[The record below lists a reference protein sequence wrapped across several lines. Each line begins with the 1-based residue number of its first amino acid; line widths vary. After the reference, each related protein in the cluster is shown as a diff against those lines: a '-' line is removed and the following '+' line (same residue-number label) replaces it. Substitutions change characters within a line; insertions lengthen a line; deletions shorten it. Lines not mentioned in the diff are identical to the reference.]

1 MLAAMGL
8 LAGGALGA
16 EAAAADALTLDAAVA
31 RAQSRSPAVLSA
43 IRRVEEAR
51 ARQRTLP
58 ALRDNPSL
66 DAAVGR
72 RSGEGPDNVE
82 MGVSQTFELG
92 GAGGARRALAAAVLR
107 RETAGL
113 ADAQRMTTR
122 DVASAFLRALHA
134 KERVRV
140 ATASEQFAA
149 ELRRIAD
156 RRHEAGDV
164 AALDV
169 NLAVSA
175 LGRAR
180 AELKGAQAAH
190 AAALG
195 DLRVLLD
202 LRPDEPLS
210 LGGQLYEPRQQNVAA
225 LLATALDRSDLK
237 MLQAEL
243 AEAEAEVRAGRA
255 ATWPEITPGLR
266 YERDDGERV
275 LWGGLTVRL
284 PLFDRGQERRAVGQA
299 RADRIREELAAL
311 ARAIET
317 RVRTAHESYAL
328 QAAAAEE
335 MQATLAAMDDNE
347 QLARRSYEEGQIGL
361 SELLIVRRETA
372 ETRRAWLET
381 LLQAAQARYDL
392 ETEAGVS
399 R

>member
-8 LAGGALGA
+8 LAGPALA
-16 EAAAADALTLDAAVA
+16 AQAAAAAALTLEAALA
-31 RAQSRSPAVLSA
+31 RARSRSPAVLSA

-66 DAAVGR
+66 EAAVGR
-72 RSGEGPDNVE
+72 RSGERPDNLE
-82 MGVSQTFELG
+82 LGVSQTFELG
-92 GAGGARRALAAAVLR
+92 GARGARRALARAAVG
-107 RETAGL
+107 RETAAL
-113 ADAQRMTTR
+113 ADAQRTLTR
-122 DVASAFLRALHA
+122 DVASAFLRGLQAE
-134 KERVRV
+134 ERVRV
-140 ATASEQFAA
+140 ATAAEQFAA

-169 NLAVSA
+169 NLALSA

-180 AELKGAQAAH
+180 AELQAAQAAEV
-190 AAALG
+190 AALG

-202 LRPDEPLS
+202 LRADEPLS
-210 LGGQLYEPRQQNVAA
+210 LGGRLYEPWQQDVAA
-225 LLATALDRSDLK
+225 LLATALERADLK
-237 MLQAEL
+237 VLQAEL
-243 AEAEAEVRAGRA
+243 AEAEAEIRAGRA
-255 ATWPEITPGLR
+255 AAWPEVTPALR

-284 PLFDRGQERRAVGQA
+284 PLFDRGQERRALGQA
-299 RADRIREELAAL
+299 RAERIREELAAL
-311 ARAIET
+311 ARAVAT
-317 RVRTAHESYAL
+317 RVRAAHASYAL
-328 QAAAAEE
+328 QAAAAQEL
-335 MQATLAAMDDNE
+335 QATLAAMDDNE

-372 ETRRAWLET
+372 ETRRAWLEA
-381 LLQAAQARYDL
+381 LLQASQARYDL
-392 ETEAGVS
+392 ESEAGVS